1 VLLYVLHPTH
11 YSITL
16 PARRAAGAASEAAE
30 TTPADRFLSAPS
42 VTFLSPSPSPRTPC
56 LSSPL
61 LSSFLPVLWPAA
73 GRAHL
78 LAAGRSWR
86 RRGRSWSRSSWW
98 WRSSWRQE
106 RRRRQGMPR
115 CRRSSGGVSCS
126 GSGRCTAT
134 STVSTRRRSPALRYL
149 PLPTHPFRPSHHG
162 ARSLHP
168 CLSKISFS
176 FVSL

>member
-1 VLLYVLHPTH
+1 MSSTSYTLQYYAPGEKSSGRGIRGSRNDTSG
-11 YSITL
+11 SIFKCAIRHL
-16 PARRAAGAASEAAE
+16 PFAFAF
-30 TTPADRFLSAPS
+30 PPYPLP
-42 VTFLSPSPSPRTPC
+42 L